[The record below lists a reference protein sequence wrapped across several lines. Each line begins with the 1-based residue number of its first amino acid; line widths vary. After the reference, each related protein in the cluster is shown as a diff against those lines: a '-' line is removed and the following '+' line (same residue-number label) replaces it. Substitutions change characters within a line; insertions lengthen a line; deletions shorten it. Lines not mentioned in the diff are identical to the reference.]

1 MAIGLTRAKNLSERN
16 LNLKTALQKLYA
28 PGIEDDIT
36 LFSLSSSVESA
47 VVSGLLDG
55 ADGQIVGIRNESIS
69 SITGTVQLRT
79 KFLTKFFTFTDLNEV
94 NFEKF
99 TLVTPGGAGS
109 VLPKTSQD
117 GELYSLDII
126 SAGQGFYFQLPNGTV
141 LNNSASTLN
150 VENVSIRG
158 LISGKETAK
167 AKVTFIKSA
176 TESITSEILPVVTSY
191 DSLTVRGSLYYPTS
205 GNIGSSV
212 DVIILYHGTIGA
224 NGENPI
230 LSAEYFLD
238 LVTNS
243 SNLNIKDKIIFSVA
257 CPQDAIPEWVANNS
271 LISEQFP
278 ELLGNYGGNYNNF
291 LFGDNIEYAEA
302 ALLWVKNN
310 LNAYMSSNGIPKTIN
325 KIFTFGHSQGAYLV
339 HRLNTMHSVN
349 GVISNAPGPI
359 DLLDRCSIPGEQTAN
374 YTCNKIG
381 VKLGTISANPGAYNS
396 RSLKSYLSGTL
407 SPTLFTQ
414 ALDDTPYQVN
424 LMQTIVQPGLESCVN
439 CASAEFKY
447 YATGG
452 HAAFVANPQLQA
464 DIRQFFKSGTGNAD
478 LDAELTRFTPGSTD
492 RYSVASIEITDSGSG
507 YIFPERLELVEG
519 NITRSSDSS
528 PIVLKKQRG
537 RYFSGQPELLRS
549 RVYAYQVRGASGS
562 GFFLYDTQENKYVYL
577 GRNTSETGFL
587 EEEQDSIELRRFDGI
602 NINNFFQFKFAQSS
616 IWLNDNGDEGSG
628 FRIENGSISGEI
640 SRVASVTNSLQLRT
654 QAAVQN
660 TRRPTP
666 STSSENILGYVYN
679 SFDGEDVVIWQRLV
693 LRDPDFIL
701 DPSNPDFTANSI
713 TGTRLRESVQNF
725 ELSALNSTEKIRIPG
740 LFIKVGTQYFR
751 AFSTTDKPFFAESLN
766 PKMSSGSNQ
775 YALSAETLVGGS
787 TTTLYSYDTIIAQLA
802 QRISS
807 NGINGALY
815 YHRSTAPTRRTVQA
829 KDGNNTS
836 VNIYA
841 IPLFS
846 LR

>member
-28 PGIEDDIT
+28 PGIEDDIA
-36 LFSLSSSVESA
+36 LFSLSSSVESV

-94 NFEKF
+94 NFKKF

-167 AKVTFIKSA
+167 AKVTFIK
-176 TESITSEILPVVTSY
+176 
-191 DSLTVRGSLYYPTS
+191 
-205 GNIGSSV
+205 
-212 DVIILYHGTIGA
+212 
-224 NGENPI
+224 
-230 LSAEYFLD
+230 
-238 LVTNS
+238 
-243 SNLNIKDKIIFSVA
+243 
-257 CPQDAIPEWVANNS
+257 
-271 LISEQFP
+271 
-278 ELLGNYGGNYNNF
+278 
-291 LFGDNIEYAEA
+291 
-302 ALLWVKNN
+302 
-310 LNAYMSSNGIPKTIN
+310 
-325 KIFTFGHSQGAYLV
+325 
-339 HRLNTMHSVN
+339 HSVS
-349 GVISNAPGPI
+349 GI
-359 DLLDRCSIPGEQTAN
+359 DT
-374 YTCNKIG
+374 T
-381 VKLGTISANPGAYNS
+381 
-396 RSLKSYLSGTL
+396 
-407 SPTLFTQ
+407 
-414 ALDDTPYQVN
+414 
-424 LMQTIVQPGLESCVN
+424 
-439 CASAEFKY
+439 
-447 YATGG
+447 
-452 HAAFVANPQLQA
+452 
-464 DIRQFFKSGTGNAD
+464 
-478 LDAELTRFTPGSTD
+478 ELTKFTTGSTD
-492 RYSVASIEITDSGSG
+492 RYSVSSIEITNPGSG

-549 RVYAYQVRGASGS
+549 RVYVYQVRGASGA

-587 EEEQDSIELRRFDGI
+587 EEEQNSIELRRFDGI
-602 NINNFFQFKFAQSS
+602 NINNFFQFKFAQSR
-616 IWLNDNGDEGSG
+616 IYLDNYNTG
-628 FRIENGSISGEI
+628 FGITDGSISGEI

-787 TTTLYSYDTIIAQLA
+787 TTTLYSYNTIIAQLA